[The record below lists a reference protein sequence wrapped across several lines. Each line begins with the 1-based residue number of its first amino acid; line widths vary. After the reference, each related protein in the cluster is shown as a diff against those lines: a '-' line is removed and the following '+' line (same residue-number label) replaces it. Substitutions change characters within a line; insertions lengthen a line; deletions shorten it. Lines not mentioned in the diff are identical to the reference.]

1 MRRDVLGAN
10 IIEHVTNSNTVI
22 KVAANTS
29 PALVGQSEVISKT
42 GAKAHAY
49 ILARAPAIGIAVSTA
64 VSTRGALAASYI
76 IRHRTGISAI
86 PGLRDSDLVE
96 YSSAIRPNTP
106 NSLGEGPFPGLL
118 VVYTGSKL
126 WFL

>member
-49 ILARAPAIGIAVSTA
+49 ILARAPAIGIA